1 MARRICDVEK
11 FEFTAIGENHNQ
23 GHIPSPPNGFTI
35 LRVGLITD
43 SDLYLKE
50 VRWGLYLKRRNS
62 NYKRDHQKA
71 RGLSAWKRGGIIGI
85 AALTGGTLMAI
96 TGV

>member
-50 VRWGLYLKRRNS
+50 VRWGLYLK
-62 NYKRDHQKA
+62 KA